1 MRSLSLIFCL
11 TGILSGV
18 TTAPSNA
25 ADSEKTESNKGL
37 TIEDIGQGLKSAAKN
52 IGDEIPKIG
61 PAIGDTFR
69 KITDR
74 DKELEKTSKKP
85 TANNSVKDKK

>member
-1 MRSLSLIFCL
+1 MRSLLLIFCL
-11 TGILSGV
+11 TGILSGI
-18 TTAPSNA
+18 TTAPSDA

-69 KITDR
+69 NITDR
-74 DKELEKTSKKP
+74 DKEQDKASKKP
-85 TANNSVKDKK
+85 AANNSVKDKK